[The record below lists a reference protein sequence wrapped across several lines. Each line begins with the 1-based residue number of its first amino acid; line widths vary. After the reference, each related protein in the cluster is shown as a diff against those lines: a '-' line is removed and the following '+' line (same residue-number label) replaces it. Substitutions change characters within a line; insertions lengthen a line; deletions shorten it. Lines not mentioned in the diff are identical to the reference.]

1 MLCDFF
7 DCAPVLG
14 VLGYKNRIPRCI
26 ARALIPT
33 SNVADQLNLCR
44 QCQPFIFR
52 FRNGALKW
60 NRGRRLKT
68 SLYCGVRRW
77 QIMLTEE
84 NVLEIYRAKIAL
96 QSQLLETHHTEG
108 SSVMKNL
115 LRGKSSQF
123 SGRYGVSARTIRDI
137 WNRRTWSY
145 ATKILWREDTT
156 FFHKTADDSYSHAP
170 YAIQVLNFSTMRRS
184 IEDVSNY

>member
-1 MLCDFF
+1 MSPMSTFHIPLQKRCVKMESG
-7 DCAPVLG
+7 AEI
-14 VLGYKNRIPRCI
+14 KNVT
-26 ARALIPT
+26 L
-33 SNVADQLNLCR
+33 L
-44 QCQPFIFR
+44 
-52 FRNGALKW
+52 
-60 NRGRRLKT
+60 RGK
-68 SLYCGVRRW
+68 
-77 QIMLTEE
+77 IMLTEE

-96 QSQLLETHHTEG
+96 QSQLLEIHHTEG

-137 WNRRTWSY
+137 WNCRTWSY
-145 ATKILWREDTT
+145 ATKILWREETT
-156 FFHKTADDSYSHAP
+156 FFHETADDSYLHAP